1 MKRMMVVVLLFS
13 LIFSTGVK
21 ETFAAGQA
29 WAVIDADTGRLLDGN
44 NENVRLPIASL
55 TKIWTAFTFIESG
68 AKGDVLITPEA
79 ASAEGSSIYLQQGTV
94 IDSDALALRFDA
106 PIGE

>member
-13 LIFSTGVK
+13 LIFSAGVK

-68 AKGDVLITPEA
+68 ANGRCTDFSGSRFSRRIVHLLA
-79 ASAEGSSIYLQQGTV
+79 ARNGN
-94 IDSDALALRFDA
+94 
-106 PIGE
+106 